1 MSPDRIRNTV
11 EAALLAAGRP
21 LALEALLELFE
32 PPLPAG
38 ARGPTTDLV
47 EGGPGELAAA
57 GAALSGSSSASGG
70 ADGDPAAA
78 GAVPDLGDATA
89 RPTRDQVRE
98 ALGRLAEEYAG
109 RGVELREVASGFR
122 IQVRPEYARRLGR
135 LWAERPARYS
145 RALLE
150 TLALVAYR
158 QPISRAEIEEVRG
171 VSVSSSIF
179 KTLQD
184 REWVRV
190 VGHRD
195 TPGRPAL
202 YGTTRQFLDD
212 FNLKQLSD
220 LPPLSELQDPDRV
233 TGDLFEV
240 MVAGAAAPAD
250 GNEGAADEPPA
261 AAAPEAGS
269 GPGSETGAVSASESG
284 VGAETRAA
292 SEPGGGS

>member
-1 MSPDRIRNTV
+1 MG
-11 EAALLAAGRP
+11 EP
-21 LALEALLELFE
+21 L
-32 PPLPAG
+32 
-38 ARGPTTDLV
+38 
-47 EGGPGELAAA
+47 
-57 GAALSGSSSASGG
+57 
-70 ADGDPAAA
+70 
-78 GAVPDLGDATA
+78 A
-89 RPTRDQVRE
+89 RPTRDQVRQ

-109 RGVELREVASGFR
+109 RGIELREVASGFR
-122 IQVRPEYARRLGR
+122 IQVRVEYARQLGR

-184 REWVRV
+184 RDWVRV

-212 FNLKQLSD
+212 FDLKQLAD
-220 LPPLSELQDPDRV
+220 LPPLSQLQDLDRV

-240 MVAGAAAPAD
+240 LSAGVAGPA
-250 GNEGAADEPPA
+250 EGEGEAADEPA
-261 AAAPEAGS
+261 A
-269 GPGSETGAVSASESG
+269 G
-284 VGAETRAA
+284 VGAEIVAGSDSAREDGAGDG
-292 SEPGGGS
+292 PGDRS